1 MSELFRETAVDRLS
15 SPEGLDTLMRI
26 TTPRAWVALLALVAV
41 LGGAIVWGVC
51 GHAPDTIEGTGILL
65 RRGGLFE
72 VVTEGA
78 GRISDLLVTPGDRV
92 HAGQVVARVG
102 QPELERTIR
111 QTEALI
117 EDLNRNG
124 RQRGQFIGREKALG
138 LAGLNE
144 RLRQIEHSA
153 DALQEQVRYLEHRR
167 EAQAQALKA
176 GLIASDAYQ
185 GTVQELA
192 RVRDALA
199 ALDTERRQIAARRVA
214 LDNDAGQRVFSLD
227 QELLAQQR
235 QLEILRDRYAATAQ
249 VESQY
254 SGLVVEQRADPG
266 DLAAVG
272 QVVFSIEMA
281 DEQLDSVVFVPMAAK
296 RLTPGMTVQ
305 LSPAGVP
312 WEDYGYMLGTVRSV
326 SPSPASSASMNELL
340 RNDTLVRQFTEQG
353 GAYMVMVDVF
363 EDHGTPSGFKWT
375 TRRGPDLQVG
385 SGTLLRARFV
395 LREERPINLVI
406 PALRRW
412 LGV

>member
-1 MSELFRETAVDRLS
+1 MNELFRETAVDRLS

-26 TTPRAWVALLALVAV
+26 TAPRAWVALLALGAV
-41 LGGAIVWGVC
+41 LGGAVVWGVY
-51 GHAPDTIEGTGILL
+51 GHAPDTIAGTGILL

-72 VVTEGA
+72 VASEGA
-78 GRISDLLVTPGDRV
+78 GRISELLVKPGDRV
-92 HAGQVVARVG
+92 RAGQVVARVS

-117 EDLNRNG
+117 ADLRRNG
-124 RQRGQFIGREKALG
+124 GQRGQFIGRGKALG
-138 LAGLNE
+138 LANLNE
-144 RLRQIEHSA
+144 RLRQIEYSA

-167 EAQAQALKA
+167 DAQAQALEA

-192 RVRDALA
+192 RVRDGLA
-199 ALDTERRQIAARRVA
+199 AFDTERRQIAARKVE

-227 QELLAQQR
+227 QEVLAQQR

-249 VESQY
+249 LESLY

-272 QVVFSIEMA
+272 RVVFAVELA
-281 DEQLDSVVFVPMAAK
+281 DEQLDSVVFVPMEGK
-296 RLTPGMTVQ
+296 RLTPGMKVQ
-305 LSPAGVP
+305 LSPAGVA

-340 RNDTLVRQFTEQG
+340 RNDTLVRQFTDQG
-353 GAYMVMVDVF
+353 GAYMVMVDLS
-363 EDHGTPSGFKWT
+363 EDPATPSGFKWT
-375 TRRGPDLQVG
+375 TRRGPALQLG

-406 PALRRW
+406 PGLRRW